1 MEESLCASTT
11 PREWLETITQFKGDN
26 MIALE
31 IKITKNIMNAL
42 LLSEQFDS
50 FLVEEAIITTY
61 NTFHIDGH
69 LVRDFYT
76 NEELELLESEEK
88 STSFSC
94 WKDLRPFCFQLI
106 KGKKT
111 PVSFKVV
118 LHATPQL
125 IEKIAANPECGVAAN
140 LIRSLVLNIRYDNG
154 KVTCITGSAF
164 TTFVMDKSVDRLWD
178 SYMRQ
183 LLSDFGLDFE
193 EI

>member
-1 MEESLCASTT
+1 
-11 PREWLETITQFKGDN
+11 

-69 LVRDFYT
+69 LVKDFYT

-88 STSFSC
+88 STTFSC
-94 WKDLRPFCFQLI
+94 WQDIRPFCLQLI

-111 PVSFKVV
+111 PVSFKVI
-118 LHATPQL
+118 LHAAPLL

-164 TTFVMDKSVDRLWD
+164 TTFVMDKSVDKLWD
-178 SYMRQ
+178 AYMRQ

>member
-1 MEESLCASTT
+1 
-11 PREWLETITQFKGDN
+11 

-50 FLVEEAIITTY
+50 FLVEEAVITTY

-69 LVRDFYT
+69 LVKDFYT

-88 STSFSC
+88 STAFSC
-94 WKDLRPFCFQLI
+94 WKDIRPFCFQLV

-118 LHATPQL
+118 LHATPLL

-178 SYMRQ
+178 AYMRQ
-183 LLSDFGLDFE
+183 MFSDFGLDFE

>member
-1 MEESLCASTT
+1 MNAAFTGFQTEKRGIAE
-11 PREWLETITQFKGDN
+11 I

-50 FLVEEAIITTY
+50 FLTAEAVITTF

-69 LVRDFYT
+69 LVKEFYDS
-76 NEELELLESEEK
+76 EELEQLECAGQ
-88 STSFSC
+88 STTFSC
-94 WKDLRPFCFQLI
+94 WKDIRPFCFQLI

-118 LHATPQL
+118 LHAAPQL

-140 LIRSLVLNIRYDNG
+140 LIRSLALNIRYDNG
-154 KVTCITGSAF
+154 KVTCVTGSAF
-164 TTFVMDKSVDRLWD
+164 TTFVMDKSVDKLWD
-178 SYMRQ
+178 TYVRQ
-183 LLSDFGLDFE
+183 LLSRLGLDYE

>member
-1 MEESLCASTT
+1 
-11 PREWLETITQFKGDN
+11 

-69 LVRDFYT
+69 LVKDFYT

-88 STSFSC
+88 STTFSC
-94 WKDLRPFCFQLI
+94 WQDIRPFCLQLI

-111 PVSFKVV
+111 PVSFKVI
-118 LHATPQL
+118 LHAAPLL

-164 TTFVMDKSVDRLWD
+164 TTFVMDKSVDKLWD
-178 SYMRQ
+178 AYMRQ
-183 LLSDFGLDFE
+183 LLSDVGLDVE
-193 EI
+193 DIYL

>member
-1 MEESLCASTT
+1 
-11 PREWLETITQFKGDN
+11 

-69 LVRDFYT
+69 LVKDFYT

-88 STSFSC
+88 STTFSC
-94 WKDLRPFCFQLI
+94 WQDIRPFCLQLI

-111 PVSFKVV
+111 PVSFKVI
-118 LHATPQL
+118 LHAAPLL

-164 TTFVMDKSVDRLWD
+164 TTFVMDKSVDELWD
-178 SYMRQ
+178 AYMRQ

>member
-1 MEESLCASTT
+1 
-11 PREWLETITQFKGDN
+11 

-69 LVRDFYT
+69 LVKDFYP
-76 NEELELLESEEK
+76 NEEHGLLESEEK
-88 STSFSC
+88 STTFSC
-94 WKDLRPFCFQLI
+94 WQDIRPFCLQLI

-111 PVSFKVV
+111 PVSFKVI
-118 LHATPQL
+118 LHAAPLL

-164 TTFVMDKSVDRLWD
+164 TTFVMDKSVDKLWD
-178 SYMRQ
+178 AYMRQ

>member
-1 MEESLCASTT
+1 
-11 PREWLETITQFKGDN
+11 

-125 IEKIAANPECGVAAN
+125 IEK
-140 LIRSLVLNIRYDNG
+140 
-154 KVTCITGSAF
+154 
-164 TTFVMDKSVDRLWD
+164 
-178 SYMRQ
+178 
-183 LLSDFGLDFE
+183 
-193 EI
+193 